1 MPKQLQNI
9 GKPMQDPTNDNTFNK
24 MQNLSGAST
33 LPMADSFN
41 TDQLQNS
48 NMLSPMDTQ
57 AAQQTQL
64 GSVTEV
70 NPATGQ
76 AETIQTTRNY

>member
-1 MPKQLQNI
+1 
-9 GKPMQDPTNDNTFNK
+9 
-24 MQNLSGAST
+24 
-33 LPMADSFN
+33 
-41 TDQLQNS
+41 
-48 NMLSPMDTQ
+48 MLNPMDTQ